1 MKKMIIYSDPGH
13 SWLKVHI
20 SELFKRNLIN
30 KISEYSYKR
39 GNYVYLEED
48 CDMTIFIDSLKQTM
62 NIEAIKN
69 LFVFKHTD
77 KSSKIRSYERFKI
90 SLLFKENMIIS
101 NL

>member
-39 GNYVYLEED
+39 GNYAYLEED
-48 CDMTIFIDSLKQTM
+48 CDMTVFLDSLKESGLNNEQ
-62 NIEAIKN
+62 IKN

-90 SLLFKENMIIS
+90 C
-101 NL
+101 